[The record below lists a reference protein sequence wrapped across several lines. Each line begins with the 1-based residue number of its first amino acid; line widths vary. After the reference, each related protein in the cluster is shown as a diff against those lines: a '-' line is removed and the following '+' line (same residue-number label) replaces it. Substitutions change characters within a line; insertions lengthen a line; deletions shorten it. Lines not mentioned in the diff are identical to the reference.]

1 MPKSPTKNQKQ
12 KLLPSLEDRVSS
24 TEIKL
29 QDKVE
34 RCECEQPVFASEV
47 DTNEKGHSPSA
58 TRLSSEIR
66 MRILTKK
73 KNTIARN
80 KTRLICDRCGGHV
93 YH

>member
-1 MPKSPTKNQKQ
+1 MPSPTKNQKQ
-12 KLLPSLEDRVSS
+12 KLLPALEDRVSS
-24 TEIKL
+24 TEVKQ

-34 RCECEQPVFASEV
+34 RCECEQPVFASDPDV
-47 DTNEKGHSPSA
+47 NENGHSPSV

-80 KTRLICDRCGGHV
+80 NTRLICDRCGGHV